1 MFTTLHFSDLLQNAD
16 FESPPTNLPKR
27 MRPPFLLSKENNIFP
42 GWTFEGTVM
51 YVTADETISLP
62 SNGHAVLLGE
72 DGKINQTFIT
82 NADYM
87 HYVLSFTISP
97 GGQNCSAS
105 DVVVSAPDSNGVFSL
120 KQHYGKEVWQSYGHY
135 LGSWDKG
142 EPVNL
147 VFQSQTAEFN
157 SSPICPPVIDK
168 LLLKSMPKPVQDNG
182 MLFYNFKLDFA
193 QVFFVFIDV
202 H

>member
-1 MFTTLHFSDLLQNAD
+1 M
-16 FESPPTNLPKR
+16 
-27 MRPPFLLSKENNIFP
+27 
-42 GWTFEGTVM
+42 
-51 YVTADETISLP
+51 
-62 SNGHAVLLGE
+62 LLGE

-82 NADYM
+82 NVDYM

-168 LLLKSMPKPVQDNG
+168 LLLKSMPKPAQDNG
-182 MLFYNFKLDFA
+182 MLFYNFELEFA
-193 QVFFVFIDV
+193 QVFFVSIDV